1 MRHCLILAILTCVP
15 SFAQELH
22 LEEVEVKEKKEI
34 ISKEEITEGAGK
46 DTGEILE
53 DKAGVWKLRKGA
65 IANDIVIRG
74 FQKSNLNFMIDEGR
88 IYNACPNRMD
98 PPLFH
103 VDPSEIES
111 VEVIKGPY
119 DVENYGTLGG
129 SVKIKTQKPT
139 LGFKGRLSLK
149 GGSFGYINPSL
160 KLSYGKD
167 PFFGMLGYS
176 FQYSKPYVTGDGKP
190 LTDYADYK
198 EKFKDSTAFNI
209 NTLWLK
215 GGYKRGKGKLEV
227 SYTAQKSRDIL
238 YPYLMM
244 DAIENSM
251 DRVSTKLNL
260 KGIDIN
266 AYYSQVS
273 HLMNNSKRNASMFME
288 TDARSE
294 TYGAKIRVKGKR
306 LRAGLEV
313 LGWLWDSKTTMGSST
328 QNTIPR
334 VEFLDLGIFGEY
346 SKRLSKNIG
355 IKAGLRIDKTSMKAD
370 PEKANTDMYF
380 TYHNTR
386 KLNAE
391 EIYPS
396 GNVQIFY
403 EPGKNL
409 RIFGK
414 LGHAFR
420 SPDPQERF
428 FALNRMG
435 MMENRYGDWVGNPN
449 LKGTKN
455 TEIDAGIEYKGGN
468 FNIKAS
474 LFYSILTDFITVHR
488 VSAVNSTGIGNKAKT
503 YTNVNANIYGGEIS
517 GIFLISQNLFID
529 TNLSYT
535 RGTKEKDPS
544 RNIYD
549 TDIAEIPPLKGR
561 VALRYDKWKYF
572 AQIETQFQATQD
584 NVDSDLGEKKTPGW
598 AIVNLKAGVKY
609 KGINFLAGINN
620 LFNKE
625 YYQHLSYLRDPFSTG
640 NKIPEPGRNY
650 YLNLEYAF

>member
-1 MRHCLILAILTCVP
+1 MRNGLILAILTFIP
-15 SFAQELH
+15 SLAQELY
-22 LEEVEVKEKKEI
+22 LEGVEIKEKRETI
-34 ISKEEITEGAGK
+34 GKEEIAESTGK
-46 DTGEILE
+46 DTAEILE
-53 DKAGVWKLRKGA
+53 GRAGVWKLRKGA
-65 IANDIVIRG
+65 TANDVVIRG
-74 FQKSNLNFMIDEGR
+74 FQKGNLNFTVDEGR

-103 VDPSEIES
+103 IDPSEIES
-111 VEVIKGPY
+111 VEIIKGPF
-119 DVENYGTLGG
+119 DVESYGTLGG
-129 SVKIKTQKPT
+129 SVKIKTHKPT
-139 LGFKGRLSLK
+139 FGFKGKLSLK
-149 GGSFGYINPSL
+149 GGSFGYINPSVR
-160 KLSYGKD
+160 LSYGKD
-167 PFFGMLGYS
+167 PFFGILGYS
-176 FQYSKPYVTGDGKP
+176 YQYSKPYVTGKGKL
-190 LTDYADYK
+190 LTDYANYK
-198 EKFKDSTAFNI
+198 EEFKNSTAFNI

-215 GGYKRGKGKLEV
+215 GGYKRGKRKIEF
-227 SYTAQKSRDIL
+227 SYTAQRSRDIL

-244 DAIENSM
+244 DALNNSM
-251 DRVSTKLNL
+251 DRISVTLDF

-266 AYYSQVS
+266 AYYSKVG
-273 HLMNNSKRNASMFME
+273 HLMNNSKRETGMFME
-288 TDARSE
+288 TDASSE
-294 TYGAKIRVKGKR
+294 TYGAKIRLKGKR
-306 LRAGLEV
+306 LKAGLEV
-313 LGWLWDSKTTMGSST
+313 LGWLWDTQTVMGSSI
-328 QNTIPR
+328 QNTIPG
-334 VEFLDLGIFGEY
+334 VVFSDLGIFGEY

-355 IKAGLRIDKTSMKAD
+355 IKAGLRIDRTSMKAD
-370 PEKANTDMYF
+370 SKKANTDMYF

-386 KLNAE
+386 RLYAE

-403 EPGKNL
+403 EPKKNL

-428 FALNRMG
+428 FALNRTG
-435 MMENRYGDWVGNPN
+435 MMESRYGDWVGNPK

-455 TEIDAGIEYKGGN
+455 TEIDTGIEYKDKN

-474 LFYSILTDFITVHR
+474 LFYSILTDFITIHR
-488 VSAVNSTGIGNKAKT
+488 ISAVNSTGIGNKAKT

-535 RGTKEKDPS
+535 RGTKERDPS

-561 VALRYDKWKYF
+561 VALRYDRWKYF
-572 AQIETQFQATQD
+572 AEAETLFQATQD
-584 NVDSDLGEKKTPGW
+584 NVDSDLGEEKTPGW
-598 AIVNLKAGVKY
+598 AIVNIKAGIRY
-609 KGINFLAGINN
+609 KRMTLFAGVNN
-620 LFNKE
+620 LLNKE